1 MENTTVTILS
11 VTVKNKMQLGIE
23 NEDKGESAVFS
34 KFRSSRIYV
43 EKSITTLVPVAFTL
57 IRGNTLLI
65 GLFTTSV
72 ATIQI
77 WVLLMGPCLLRTP
90 VLY

>member
-1 MENTTVTILS
+1 
-11 VTVKNKMQLGIE
+11 
-23 NEDKGESAVFS
+23 
-34 KFRSSRIYV
+34 
-43 EKSITTLVPVAFTL
+43 LVPVAFTL

-65 GLFTTSV
+65 RLFTTSV